1 MAFHA
6 RNWKRL
12 IQLLVCISLKLKP
25 RTRPYLLTTLAWD
38 NIDRLEET
46 LRGKGTSHRVNDI
59 AVQASVVGPQLPRE
73 KNQVAKRNQR
83 TVAANELPLP
93 ADNDGERSGPPPRPY
108 ATIDATDV
116 IAEAFKKNLL
126 WFIVRLHS
134 QHNQTISSWT

>member
-25 RTRPYLLTTLAWD
+25 RTQPYLLTTLAWD

-46 LRGKGTSHRVNDI
+46 LRGKGTSHRVNYI

-93 ADNDGERSGPPPRPY
+93 ADNDGE
-108 ATIDATDV
+108 
-116 IAEAFKKNLL
+116 
-126 WFIVRLHS
+126 
-134 QHNQTISSWT
+134 